1 MFQSLNLLNYLTAV
15 QNITSAME
23 ITGVAPATASAGPK
37 NSWTASASKNTTATA
52 RPCCSSHPERLRDES
67 RDQGHPDAKGGPDE
81 YRGRAP

>member
-37 NSWTASASKNTTATA
+37 NSWTASAAATRKDSGMNRAIRGTRMPRGDRTNTEGEH
-52 RPCCSSHPERLRDES
+52 REHHGQSQEHR
-67 RDQGHPDAKGGPDE
+67 
-81 YRGRAP
+81 